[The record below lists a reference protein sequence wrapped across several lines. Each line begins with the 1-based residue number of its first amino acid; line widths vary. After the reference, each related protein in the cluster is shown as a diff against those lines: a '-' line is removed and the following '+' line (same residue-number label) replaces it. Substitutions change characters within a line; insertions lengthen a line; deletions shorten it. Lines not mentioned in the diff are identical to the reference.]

1 MKAVFLLQWRRFY
14 RKPLLVV
21 TMFGLTVI
29 FVSVSASGNQGG
41 PQAVPLYADGSLTER
56 EANEWLE
63 RLNDDE
69 RFAFELMP
77 ESRARTLVADG
88 DVGHAVKLLPTD
100 YRLLVGREDPNRFVL
115 DSYLRRSY
123 SEELSLQR
131 AEQAVPGLREQV
143 EASRNNPPLTLTVT
157 SQQGEEDS
165 FQYNGELQ
173 LLFGMTLFFVI
184 YTIMFSLV
192 RIVDEKRTGTW
203 SRMIISPVR
212 KWQIYLGHL
221 GYSFLVGFSQIT
233 LIFLLFRFAFGFDLG
248 DRFWLLIA
256 IAACYTFSIV
266 ALGLLIISLVTKP
279 RQLGAVIPII
289 ATGMAMVGGAF
300 WPIELV
306 SNEILLAIAK
316 VLPITYGIEALT
328 TVAVYGEGV
337 EAILLPVAVLIG
349 FGAICM
355 GIGIRLLEWRTSSW

>member
-1 MKAVFLLQWRRFY
+1 M
-14 RKPLLVV
+14 LVV

-29 FVSVSASGNQGG
+29 FVSVSAAGNQGG
-41 PQAVPLYADGSLTER
+41 PQAVPLYAEQSLTDS
-56 EANEWLE
+56 EANDWLE
-63 RLNDDE
+63 RLNEDG

-77 ESRARTLVADG
+77 ETRARSLVAEG
-88 DVGHAVKLLPTD
+88 DVGHAVKLMQTD
-100 YRLLVGREDPNRFVL
+100 YSILVGREDPNRVVL
-115 DSYLRRSY
+115 DSLLRRSY

-131 AEQAVPGLREQV
+131 AERETPGIREEV
-143 EASRNNPPLTLTVT
+143 GAAMNDPALTLTVA
-157 SQQGEEDS
+157 SQQGGDDS
-165 FQYNGELQ
+165 FRYNGELQ

-203 SRMIISPVR
+203 SRMIISPVK

-221 GYSFLVGFSQIT
+221 GYSFVVGFSQIT
-233 LIFLLFRFAFGFDLG
+233 LIFLLFRFAFGFELG
-248 DRFWLLIA
+248 DQFWLLIV

-279 RQLGAVIPII
+279 QQLGAVIPII

-300 WPIELV
+300 WPTELV

-316 VLPITYGIEALT
+316 VLPITYGIDALT
-328 TVAVYGEGV
+328 TVAVYGEGM
-337 EAILLPVAVLIG
+337 EGIILPVAVLIG

-355 GIGIRLLEWRTSSW
+355 AIGIRLMEWRSVS

>member
-29 FVSVSASGNQGG
+29 FVSVSAAGNQGG
-41 PQAVPLYADGSLTER
+41 PQAVPLYADQSLTER
-56 EANEWLE
+56 EANDWLE
-63 RLNDDE
+63 RLNDDD

-88 DVGHAVKLLPTD
+88 NVGHAVKLLTTD

-115 DSYLRRSY
+115 DSYLRRTY

-131 AEQAVPGLREQV
+131 AEQAVPGIREQV
-143 EASRNNPPLTLTVT
+143 ESSRDNPPLTLTVT
-157 SQQGEEDS
+157 SRQGEEDS

-248 DRFWLLIA
+248 DHFWLLIA

-279 RQLGAVIPII
+279 QQLGAVIPII

-337 EAILLPVAVLIG
+337 EAILLQLAVLIG

-355 GIGIRLLEWRTSSW
+355 VIGIRLLEWRSAS